1 VPRLF
6 AICLIVAFGALPAID
21 AVYCPDGCT
30 DANQPRCVWQ
40 TDASCVNGACGLCI
54 NGVAVHAAFASVD
67 AVQRLTATR
76 TVVTFGLISIPP
88 RAVDRPPR
96 RS

>member
-1 VPRLF
+1 MATFSV
-6 AICLIVAFGALPAID
+6 LPAID

-30 DANQPRCVWQ
+30 DANQPRCTWQ
-40 TDASCVNGACGLCI
+40 ANVCGASGSCGLCI
-54 NGVAVHAAFASVD
+54 NAVALHCALVSVD
-67 AVQRLTATR
+67 AVERLTVIGT
-76 TVVTFGLISIPP
+76 TVAFGLVSVPP